1 MTSILTIMTALSRDA
16 KKRTGAF
23 PACIQSPPVQPLVLV
38 VEDHED
44 TRFLLTY
51 FLGVRD
57 CRVMVAKDGEEAI
70 RMAEETRPDLI
81 LMDISLPQLDGL
93 AATQRLRGLA
103 ALQDVPVIFLS
114 GHAEASFR
122 EQALAQGGNDYLVK
136 PFALRELERILE
148 RHIGMSLDARGK

>member
-1 MTSILTIMTALSRDA
+1 MTTLLTDS
-16 KKRTGAF
+16 KKRAGAF
-23 PACIQSPPVQPLVLV
+23 HSRGQSSPLVKPLVLV

-81 LMDISLPQLDGL
+81 LMDISLPHLDGL
-93 AATQRLRGLA
+93 AATHKLRGLA
-103 ALQDVPVIFLS
+103 ALQDVPVVFLS
-114 GHAEASFR
+114 GHAEESFR
-122 EQALAQGGNDYLVK
+122 ARALAQGGNDYLVK
-136 PFALRELERILE
+136 PFALVELERILE
-148 RHIGMSLDARGK
+148 RHIGKSLATSGK